1 MAHNVLRTT
10 TRTTKNASCL
20 LRKAPYSNRATS
32 WFRRFLSPSEEKELY
47 LGITSSFREK
57 LVEQSNKSTQTYSH
71 IIEHAFLGIKS
82 TKVTK
87 TGMLTIARIE
97 QLKIDLDTAGKQ
109 KDVKKLQQLEAEM
122 DDADLKTVTI
132 YNRLIRSYLWSNS
145 VDLAHQVLIGFDQRG
160 LVPTARS
167 YIYLVQA
174 YLKTDQLSHAKAL
187 VEEMKQSSLL
197 KLRNDFDYNIILNF
211 YKASGDTHA
220 IDFLWRDVVLHID
233 TIKPS
238 NSLYISYLEHL
249 LSKQEIK
256 PISQLAQEYLT
267 HSPQASLQL
276 HQYITWM
283 KAVTLLAKNKQ
294 DTYKS
299 ERLLLHLI
307 KKAPPK
313 TSWDKAKSGISTIVT
328 SYLNEDQELKALAF
342 YYRLGKM
349 GVPVQAFEPRTVKA
363 IEAVVKK
370 VEQDGDEKAI
380 IAELEGLVISHI

>member
-1 MAHNVLRTT
+1 MAHNILRTT
-10 TRTTKNASCL
+10 TRTTKSASCL

-71 IIEHAFLGIKS
+71 IIEHAFLGIKP
-82 TKVTK
+82 TKITK
-87 TGMLTIARIE
+87 TGMLSIARIE
-97 QLKIDLDTAGKQ
+97 QLKIDLDAAGKQ
-109 KDVKKLQQLEAEM
+109 KDIQKLQQLELEM
-122 DDADLKTVTI
+122 DNADLKTVTV

-145 VDLAHQVLIGFDQRG
+145 LDLAHQVLIGFDQRG
-160 LVPTARS
+160 LVPTTRS
-167 YIYLVQA
+167 FTYLIQA
-174 YLKTDQLSHAKAL
+174 YLKNDQLNQAKAL
-187 VEEMKQSSLL
+187 VEEMKQLSILR
-197 KLRNDFDYNIILNF
+197 LRNDFDYSIILKY
-211 YKASGDTHA
+211 YKACGDTHA
-220 IDFLWRDVVLHID
+220 IDFLWRDVILHID

-238 NSLYISYLEHL
+238 NLLFISYLEHL
-249 LSKQEIK
+249 LSKHEIK

-267 HSPQASLQL
+267 HPPQAPLQI

-294 DTYKS
+294 DIYKA
-299 ERLLLHLI
+299 ERLLLYLI
-307 KKAPPK
+307 KRAPPK
-313 TSWDKAKSGISTIVT
+313 TSWDKAKGAIGTIVS

-349 GVPVQAFEPRTVKA
+349 GVPEQAFGSQTMKS

-380 IAELEGLVISHI
+380 IAELEGLVISQI